1 MAHQSQEHAVSS
13 LIQINARER
22 CLQNYCRIG
31 QEARRMDHK
40 AKIPAVPA
48 AGDAKSVVWWRGAHR
63 LLLQLCDDLEA
74 IADSLPSNIV
84 NQDCLFAAKSLGRL
98 IREVHAYEEENLFP
112 ALRQFFDASPDIA
125 AAIDRLTF
133 EHLADECYADDI
145 AEKLLYIGSGGR
157 DVNMEALGYMLRG
170 FFEALRRHIAFERDH
185 FSSAVEQLQTAAE

>member
-1 MAHQSQEHAVSS
+1 
-13 LIQINARER
+13 
-22 CLQNYCRIG
+22 
-31 QEARRMDHK
+31 MDHTTK
-40 AKIPAVPA
+40 KPA
-48 AGDAKSVVWWRGAHR
+48 APAAGGDAKSADWWKDAHR
-63 LLLQLCDDLEA
+63 SQLQLCDDLEA

-84 NQDCLFAAKSLGRL
+84 NQDCLFAAKNLSGL
-98 IREVHAYEEENLFP
+98 IREVHAFEEETLFP
-112 ALRQFFDASPDIA
+112 ALRKLFEASPDVA

-185 FSSAVEQLQTAAE
+185 FLTAVERLQTAAE